1 MNIHDGPV
9 IFLTVTHDIDSF
21 QPVTSP
27 SSRSSLCSS
36 IQPIEREELCV
47 EDFYG
52 PGPKVMATSSAY
64 IPLARTQELDCFQ
77 LQWRQRNIV
86 SL

>member
-21 QPVTSP
+21 QPATSP

-36 IQPIEREELCV
+36 IQPAEREGLCV
-47 EDFYG
+47 EDSYG

-77 LQWRQRNIV
+77 LQCRQRNIV